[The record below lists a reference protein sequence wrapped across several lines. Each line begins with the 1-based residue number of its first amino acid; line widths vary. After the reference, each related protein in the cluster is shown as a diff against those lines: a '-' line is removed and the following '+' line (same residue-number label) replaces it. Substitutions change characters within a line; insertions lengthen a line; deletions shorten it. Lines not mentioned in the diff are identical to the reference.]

1 VNVHQYYDR
10 QEVTMYDNMLTLFT
24 PWVPRYKVLRVSPEL
39 LLEGTLFNT
48 RLSPDGT
55 KIWATTF
62 SPPLPQDVR
71 VQTVCFD
78 PTCHQVLLRL
88 WSSEWPEVALGAPP
102 PELHLTCTRKVY
114 RLEGAVAKEQP
125 PRGSLGVPATW
136 AAGGYEKFREEFRE
150 ALSAASVGFHQVEAT
165 LSPGPEEK
173 SMESSPAVESE
184 PDDQPPRGGYF

>member
-1 VNVHQYYDR
+1 
-10 QEVTMYDNMLTLFT
+10 MYDNMLTLFT

-55 KIWATTF
+55 KVWATVF
-62 SPPLPQDVR
+62 SPPLPTDVR

-78 PTCHQVLLRL
+78 PTTNLVLLRL
-88 WSSEWPEVALGAPP
+88 WSSEWPEISLGAPP

-125 PRGSLGVPATW
+125 PRGSLGVPAAPVSLAPVELDFTDM
-136 AAGGYEKFREEFRE
+136 K
-150 ALSAASVGFHQVEAT
+150 LSTPAHQ
-165 LSPGPEEK
+165 PEPNEL
-173 SMESSPAVESE
+173 
-184 PDDQPPRGGYF
+184 PPRGGYF